1 MTGNNRDESIG
12 AGGYGMVNAE
22 YREET
27 DENID
32 PEKLEK

>member
-1 MTGNNRDESIG
+1 MNGNYRDESIG
-12 AGGYGMVNAE
+12 AGMVNAE

-32 PEKLEK
+32 PEKLEKK